1 MARYDFDERVQQP
14 SAPKRDNCQLNNA
27 MTKSTERRCAK
38 LVRAAALGLAACL
51 SLCFVLMTVGGSALA
66 QESVP
71 PQTTERDAARRVLL
85 RFLTTSDFPPFNF
98 YDEDGVLTGFNIDL
112 ARAICLELDVT
123 CEIKVEPWENLL
135 PALQRQEG
143 DAIIAS
149 HMVTAQALSDFD
161 FTDRYFHTPGRFA
174 GRRDATD
181 LEATP
186 EALSGR
192 RIGVAS
198 NSSHEAFVRQFFRGS
213 QIVTFRDADA
223 PRDALKQG
231 EIDVVFGDA
240 ISLSFW
246 LNGTASNQCCEFK
259 GDAFLEPKFF
269 GDGVAIAV
277 AKGDRLLK
285 AELDAALK
293 QVRAGGRFVELVTR
307 YFPFRVY

>member
-1 MARYDFDERVQQP
+1 MTRSYAKRY
-14 SAPKRDNCQLNNA
+14 AI
-27 MTKSTERRCAK
+27 
-38 LVRAAALGLAACL
+38 LVRATAFRVAACL
-51 SLCFVLMTVGGSALA
+51 LLMSAVASAQA
-66 QESVP
+66 QEGAAPVTP
-71 PQTTERDAARRVLL
+71 EREAVRRVLL

-123 CEIKVEPWENLL
+123 CEIKVEAWEDLL
-135 PALQRQEG
+135 PALQRKEG
-143 DAIIAS
+143 DAVIAS
-149 HMVTAQALSDFD
+149 HMVTAQVLSDFD

-223 PRDALKQG
+223 PREALKNG
-231 EIDVVFGDA
+231 EIDVIFGDA

-269 GDGVAIAV
+269 GDGMAIAV
-277 AKGDRLLK
+277 AKGDRQLR
-285 AELDAALK
+285 ADLDAALK
-293 QVRAGGRFVELVTR
+293 KVRTGGRFVELVTR

>member
-1 MARYDFDERVQQP
+1 M
-14 SAPKRDNCQLNNA
+14 
-27 MTKSTERRCAK
+27 
-38 LVRAAALGLAACL
+38 RATASRLAACL
-51 SLCFVLMTVGGSALA
+51 AACLILLSAVASA
-66 QESVP
+66 QAQDDASS
-71 PQTTERDAARRVLL
+71 QTPEREAVRRVLL

-123 CEIKVEPWENLL
+123 CEIKVEAWENLL
-135 PALQRQEG
+135 PALQRKEG
-143 DAIIAS
+143 DAVIAS
-149 HMVTAQALSDFD
+149 HMVTAQVLSDFD

-174 GRRDATD
+174 GRRDVD

-223 PRDALKQG
+223 PREALKNG
-231 EIDVVFGDA
+231 EIDVIFGDA

-269 GDGVAIAV
+269 GDGIAIAV
-277 AKGDRLLK
+277 AKGDRQLK
-285 AELDAALK
+285 ADLDAALK
-293 QVRAGGRFVELVTR
+293 QVRTGGRFVELVTR

>member
-1 MARYDFDERVQQP
+1 MTRSYD
-14 SAPKRDNCQLNNA
+14 K
-27 MTKSTERRCAK
+27 RCAR
-38 LVRAAALGLAACL
+38 LVRATASHLAAFLAACVFLL
-51 SLCFVLMTVGGSALA
+51 SAVASTTA
-66 QESVP
+66 QKSDVPEAGESEA
-71 PQTTERDAARRVLL
+71 TRRVVL

-123 CEIKVEPWENLL
+123 CEIKVEAWENLL
-135 PALQRQEG
+135 PALQRKEG
-143 DAIIAS
+143 DAVIAS
-149 HMVTAQALSDFD
+149 HMVTPQVLSEFD

-174 GRRDATD
+174 GRRDTKD

-186 EALSGR
+186 EGLSGR

-198 NSSHEAFVRQFFRGS
+198 NSSHEAFIRQFFRGS

-223 PRDALKQG
+223 PREALKNG
-231 EIDVVFGDA
+231 EIDVIFGDA

-269 GDGVAIAV
+269 GDGIAIVV
-277 AKGDRLLK
+277 AKGDRQLK
-285 AELDAALK
+285 ADLDAALK
-293 QVRAGGRFVELVTR
+293 QVRTGGRFVELVTR

>member
-1 MARYDFDERVQQP
+1 MGASHQATMLGR
-14 SAPKRDNCQLNNA
+14 
-27 MTKSTERRCAK
+27 T
-38 LVRAAALGLAACL
+38 AAAGAATWACICL
-51 SLCFVLMTVGGSALA
+51 LLLLYPGGSVLA
-66 QESVP
+66 QDAAPGVAA
-71 PQTTERDAARRVLL
+71 EREAARRVIL
-85 RFLTTSDFPPFNF
+85 RFLTTADFPPFNF

-135 PALQRQEG
+135 PALRRKEG

-149 HMVTAQALSDFD
+149 HVVTAKALSDFD

-174 GRRDATD
+174 GRREASNI
-181 LEATP
+181 EATP
-186 EALSGR
+186 EGLSGR
-192 RIGVAS
+192 RVGVAS
-198 NSSHEAFVRQFFRGS
+198 DTTHQAFIRQFFRGS
-213 QIVTFRDADA
+213 QIVTFKDADA
-223 PRDALKQG
+223 ARDALKKG

-269 GDGVAIAV
+269 GDGIAIAV
-277 AKGDRLLK
+277 AKGDRQLK
-285 AELDAALK
+285 AELDGALK
-293 QVRAGGRFVELVTR
+293 KVRTGGRFVELVTR